1 MSATRSARIQ
11 RRTLETDIEVE
22 LCLDGSGVSDVATG
36 VGFFDHMLTAFAR
49 HGLFDLRVKCAGDLE
64 VDAHH
69 SVEDVGI
76 CLGQAVDQ
84 ALGDKAGV
92 RRFGHSYVPMDDA
105 LARAVVDLSGR
116 PYMVLEGT
124 FEVSRVGD
132 FPVALLRE
140 FLRAVADQGRM
151 NLHVDI
157 LRGTDAHHAIE
168 AAFKAFG
175 RALDQASGRDERV
188 EGVPST
194 KGSL

>member
-22 LCLDGSGVSDVATG
+22 LSLDGSGASEVATG

-76 CLGQAVDQ
+76 FLGQAVDQ
-84 ALGDKAGV
+84 ALADKAGV

-116 PYMVLEGT
+116 PYMVLDGS

-140 FLRAVADQGRM
+140 FLRAVADHGRM

>member
-1 MSATRSARIQ
+1 MSATRSAQIQ

-22 LCLDGSGVSDVATG
+22 LTLDGTGVSEVATG

-64 VDAHH
+64 VDPHH

-116 PYMVLEGT
+116 PYMVLDAA

-151 NLHVDI
+151 NLHVDV

-194 KGSL
+194 KGTL